1 MILALAFAAFSNSD
15 NVIAISRGGVGD
27 DAFRAWAVE
36 DTFLDSQTPDVNY
49 GRDALLSV
57 GLGKTALIRFGDLD
71 RLVPQGKRVK
81 SARLMLRIEIGK
93 TPALRDISRVL
104 VPWGEGPDRRGFKIK
119 PPVDPKAKPKKDVGP
134 TWAAT
139 WKMRR
144 AGEGGIG
151 WQSAGASGNGDAAPI
166 SGAAMSVEGDW
177 IAISGLRD
185 TVNQMVSHPTENY
198 GFAIR
203 FDSSLDLTSSD
214 NTVGRPRLD
223 LELEDVPPAAGFDLS
238 VTQIAWNHT
247 GGTWPSNGQDVTWT
261 ATIVNQGTQPCPG
274 FTAQWSFK
282 ERRLNEEM
290 VTKPLAP
297 GESTT
302 VQVKTSWRTA
312 ADPRTTP
319 LTLVLDTGGKDI
331 NPRNDGLTTWAQAMP
346 VDVHLAESFGAT
358 GKSRGF
364 GSSADTLQS
373 IFRTWNEAVLPQS
386 RFSFAPEGVI
396 DRFRVQATGPIG
408 DGAQVLAPGAFLAA
422 NIRPDGLNARTA
434 IFDLSR
440 AVGLP
445 DWSAI
450 CSRTNPEPPLVVDGV
465 SVSRGTSDLFPG
477 LMKGGDTRDEI
488 LFFNTLSMQYEPWVD
503 PLVDAQ
509 PMPASDLYSA
519 SDVAYLN
526 KMVGKIGAERRSE
539 SPLYPRSILIRA
551 MDAGGRPLVGM
562 TLDFFP
568 VSLSAVGPKA
578 FTAKTNGQGVASLP
592 AQDGGP
598 FGGSDAPWSLGLYL
612 VRTSAH
618 GVTEWTWLKSW
629 QVIEEAARGSAL
641 LNLRFALPSSPMD
654 MATNLAKNKIVT
666 DSANSLPA
674 KLVGLVD
681 DNLETVAELELKND
695 DWLEIDLGRDRPLG
709 EVRMV
714 IPSGGAPWEKFDIYV
729 YATGQRA
736 SEARLWTQ
744 ERDSAWTMLNRRD
757 LDPKEPGFSSVAYR
771 GPLTRARFIR
781 FVARGTGAPA
791 KIAEIRAAPLTF
803 DPAGG

>member
-1 MILALAFAAFSNSD
+1 MILSLALASVLAQNS
-15 NVIAISRGGVGD
+15 VISISRGGVGD
-27 DAFRAWAVE
+27 VSFRAWAVE
-36 DTFLDSQTPDVNY
+36 DTFLDSETPDVNY
-49 GRDALLSV
+49 GRDALMST
-57 GLGKTALIRFGDLD
+57 GLGKTALIRFSDLD

-119 PPVDPKAKPKKDVGP
+119 PVVDPKAKPKKELGP

-139 WKMRR
+139 WKSRR
-144 AGEGGIG
+144 AGEGNIG
-151 WQSAGASGNGDAAPI
+151 WQQAGAQGSSDVAPI
-166 SGAAMSVEGDW
+166 SNAAMSVEGDW
-177 IAISGLRD
+177 IAIAGLGE

-214 NTVGRPRLD
+214 NTVGRPRLE
-223 LELEDVPPAAGFDLS
+223 LELEDAPPAAGFDLS

-247 GGTWPSNGQDVTWT
+247 GTTWPSNGQDVTWT
-261 ATIVNQGTQPCPG
+261 ATVVNQGTQPCPG

-282 ERRLNEEM
+282 ERKLNEEM

-302 VQVKTSWRTA
+302 VQVKTSWRTV

-319 LTLVLDTGGKDI
+319 LTLVLDTGGKDV

-346 VDVHLAESFGAT
+346 INVQFPAGVT
-358 GKSRGF
+358 
-364 GSSADTLQS
+364 ADDAQA
-373 IFRTWNEAVLPQS
+373 IFRTWNEVVLPQS
-386 RFSFAPEGVI
+386 RFSFAPEGAI
-396 DRFRVQATGPIG
+396 ERFRIQQG
-408 DGAQVLAPGAFLAA
+408 DGAFVSAT
-422 NIRPDGLNARTA
+422 IRPDGLNARTA
-434 IFDLSR
+434 IYDLSR
-440 AVGLP
+440 AIGLP
-445 DWSAI
+445 DWSMVS
-450 CSRTNPEPPLVVDGV
+450 SRTNPEPPLVVDRV

-503 PLVDAQ
+503 PLVDSQ
-509 PMPASDLYSA
+509 PMPPSDLYSA
-519 SDVAYLN
+519 ADVAFLN
-526 KMVGKIGAERRSE
+526 KMVGKIGAERANLAVLFPR
-539 SPLYPRSILIRA
+539 SPLVRA

-562 TLDFFP
+562 QLDFFP
-568 VSLSAVGPKA
+568 VSATGVGPLA
-578 FTAKTNGQGVASLP
+578 YTAKTNGQGVASLP
-592 AQDGGP
+592 AKDGTP
-598 FGGSDAPWSLGLYL
+598 FGATDATWSPGLFL

-618 GVTEWTWLKSW
+618 GVTEWTWVKSW

-654 MATNLAKNKIVT
+654 LATNLAKNKIVT

-681 DNLETVAELELKND
+681 DSLETVAEIDLKD
-695 DWLEIDLGRDRPLG
+695 DAWLEIDLGRDRPLG
-709 EVRMV
+709 EVRLV
-714 IPSGGAPWEKFDIYV
+714 VPSGGAPWEKFDIYV

-736 SEARLWTQ
+736 GEARLWTQ

-757 LDPKEPGFSSVAYR
+757 LHPKEPGFSSVAYR